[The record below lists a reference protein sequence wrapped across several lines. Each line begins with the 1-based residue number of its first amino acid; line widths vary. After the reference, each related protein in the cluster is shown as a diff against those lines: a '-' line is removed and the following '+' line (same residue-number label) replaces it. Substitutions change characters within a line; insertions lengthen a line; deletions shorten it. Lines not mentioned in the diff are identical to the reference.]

1 MAFYKPIKDY
11 PAGRTKPGQSGWV
24 ANGLLRLRADLA
36 VQIRDTRRANSL
48 IIGSWNIRAFDGGR
62 SRLDESYHYIAEII
76 DHFDICAVQEI
87 KPDLGPLK
95 RLVGLL
101 GENWDYFVTD
111 VTAGDAGNDERMAFL
126 YNRSRVAF
134 QNLIGEVVL
143 PRNALIEGDQIAR
156 SPFFASFQAGWFR
169 FTLCTAHIRFGDDLG
184 LRAREIEVLANI
196 LAKRAKNEGEV
207 YVLLGDMNIE
217 SSDDA
222 MMTALKEAGFLVPDF
237 GATNLGGDKLFDH
250 IAFSG
255 QGRETR
261 LLRTGKVD
269 WRSSVFRPEDAAAYE
284 QIAMDI
290 RDKPNTGKP
299 YSNWAST
306 YPSWTTH
313 EMSDHLP
320 IWIEIEVDY
329 SDDFLSGIVTGA
341 GT

>member
-1 MAFYKPIKDY
+1 MAYYKGIKTY
-11 PAGRTKPGQSGWV
+11 PPGEDAPGQRGWI
-24 ANGLLRLRADLA
+24 ADGLLRLRAALS
-36 VQIRDTRRANSL
+36 VQITDLRRPDSL
-48 IIGSWNIRAFDGGR
+48 VIGSWNIRAFDGGR

-95 RLVGLL
+95 RLMQLL

-126 YNRSRVAF
+126 YNRNKVIFR
-134 QNLIGEVVL
+134 NLIGEVVL
-143 PRNALIEGDQIAR
+143 PREALIEGEQIAR

-184 LRAREIEVLANI
+184 LRAREISALAST
-196 LAKRAKNEGEV
+196 LTKRAKAEGEV

-217 SSDDA
+217 SSEDEA
-222 MMTALKEAGFLVPDF
+222 MAALKDAGMFVPDF
-237 GATNLGGDKLFDH
+237 GGTNLGGDKLFDH

-255 QGRETR
+255 EGTETR
-261 LLRTGKVD
+261 LLRKGKFD
-269 WRSSVFRPEDAAAYE
+269 WRRSVFRPEDEAAYE
-284 QIAMDI
+284 QIARDI
-290 RDKPNTGKP
+290 RSKPDTGKP
-299 YSNWAST
+299 YANWPST
-306 YPSWTTH
+306 YPGWCTH

-329 SDDFLSGIVTGA
+329 SDEYLASLKA
-341 GT
+341 GS

>member
-1 MAFYKPIKDY
+1 MAYYKSIKNY
-11 PAGRTKPGQSGWV
+11 PPGDGMPGQKGWV
-24 ANGLLRLRADLA
+24 AQGLLRLRADLA
-36 VQIRDTRRANSL
+36 EQISNQRRANSL
-48 IIGSWNIRAFDGGR
+48 IVGSWNIRAFDGGR

-95 RLVGLL
+95 RLMSLL
-101 GENWDYFVTD
+101 GQNWDYFVTD
-111 VTAGDAGNDERMAFL
+111 VTAGDSGNDERMAFL
-126 YNRSRVAF
+126 YNRNRVF
-134 QNLIGEVVL
+134 FRNLIGEVVL
-143 PRNALIEGDQIAR
+143 PRNDLIAGEQIAR

-184 LRAREIEVLANI
+184 LRAQEISVLANV
-196 LAKRAKNEGEV
+196 LQKRAKDEGEV

-217 SSDDA
+217 TSDDE
-222 MMTALKEAGFLVPDF
+222 MMRALKDSGFLVPDF

-255 QGRETR
+255 QGTKTR
-261 LLRTGKVD
+261 LLRQGKFD
-269 WRSSVFRPEDAAAYE
+269 WRTAVYRPEDEAAYE

-299 YSNWAST
+299 YSNWSST
-306 YPSWTTH
+306 YPGWTTH

-320 IWIEIEVDY
+320 IWIEMEVDY
-329 SDDFLSGIVTGA
+329 SNEYLSGMVSGDSS
-341 GT
+341 

>member
-1 MAFYKPIKDY
+1 MAYYKSIRDY
-11 PAGRTKPGQSGWV
+11 PPGREAPGQSGWI
-24 ANGLLRLRADLA
+24 ADGLLRLRADLA
-36 VQIRDTRRANSL
+36 EQIRDQRRDNSL

-95 RLVGLL
+95 RLIGLL
-101 GENWDYFVTD
+101 GDNWDYFVTD
-111 VTAGDAGNDERMAFL
+111 VTAGDSGNDERMAFL
-126 YNRSRVAF
+126 YNRNRVIF
-134 QNLIGEVVL
+134 RNLIGEVVL
-143 PRNALIEGDQIAR
+143 PREALIAGEQIAR
-156 SPFFASFQAGWFR
+156 SPFFASFQADWFR

-184 LRAREIEVLANI
+184 LRAQEIATLASI
-196 LAKRAKNEGEV
+196 LADRAKAEGEV

-217 SSDDA
+217 TSEDQ
-222 MMTALKEAGFLVPDF
+222 MMAALRGAGFYVPDF

-255 QGRETR
+255 QGQETR
-261 LLRTGKVD
+261 LLRQGKFD
-269 WRSSVFRPEDAAAYE
+269 WRGSVFRPGDVSAYE
-284 QIAMDI
+284 AIAMAI
-290 RDKPNTGKP
+290 RDRPDTGKP
-299 YSNWAST
+299 YSDWPRT
-306 YPSWTTH
+306 YPTWTTH

-329 SDDFLSGIVTGA
+329 SDDFLRGIAEEA